1 MIKTIIS
8 QAKLVLRDLIK
19 KISSTY
25 YFGIG
30 LFTVLLVANIASNP
44 TTFDS
49 TNLAVTIGFA
59 APIIIAA
66 FAVTPTFLMGN
77 GGIDLSVGPVMGLVN
92 VVVVYQ
98 FVKRFEITSPLVLI
112 PVAVFVGMLFGLI
125 NGLVVSFLR
134 IQSIVATLGM
144 YLICSGLAFFIAPTP
159 GGESPQW
166 MNDLGGRLSVVPI
179 IFVLV
184 FWWLL
189 RKLPFYEHLMAY
201 GGDDRAVYTSG
212 ISVKGLRMGAF
223 ILGGFFSGIGGLS
236 LSGVLGS
243 ADPSVGPHYTML
255 AISAVALGGTS
266 LAGGR
271 GGMFSAVLGS
281 LTIYLL
287 QNLLTFWNVSNYLLE
302 VFYGLV
308 LVVAVAVNGQIG
320 TLIKRL
326 ANK

>member
-1 MIKTIIS
+1 MFPW
-8 QAKLVLRDLIK
+8 KLVK
-19 KISSTY
+19 KINATY
-25 YFGIG
+25 YFGMG
-30 LFTVLLVANIASNP
+30 LFIVLLIANIISNP
-44 TTFDS
+44 TTFDPS
-49 TNLAVTIGFA
+49 NLAVTIGFA

-98 FVKRFEITSPLVLI
+98 FVKRFGITSPLVLI
-112 PVAVFVGMLFGLI
+112 PIAVSVGMLIGMLNGLI
-125 NGLVVSFLR
+125 VSFVR

-166 MNDLGGRLSVVPI
+166 LTDLGGKFSVFPI

-189 RKLPFYEHLMAY
+189 RKLPYYEHLMAY

-302 VFYGLV
+302 IFYGLV
-308 LVVAVAVNGQIG
+308 LVVAVAVYGQIG
-320 TLIKRL
+320 SLIKRL
-326 ANK
+326 ATR

>member
-1 MIKTIIS
+1 MFNTLVSVKRITPK
-8 QAKLVLRDLIK
+8 KLITQ
-19 KISSTY
+19 INANY
-25 YFGIG
+25 YFGVG
-30 LFTVLLVANIASNP
+30 LFSVLLVANIISNP
-44 TTFDS
+44 ATFDS
-49 TNLAVTIGFA
+49 SNLAVTIGFA
-59 APIIIAA
+59 APIIIGA

-92 VVVVYQ
+92 VIVVYQ
-98 FVKRFEITSPLVLI
+98 FVGRFGITSPLVLI
-112 PVAVFVGMLFGLI
+112 PVAIIVGMLIGLI
-125 NGLVVSFLR
+125 NGLIVAFVR

-166 MNDLGGRLSVVPI
+166 MIDLGGRLSIFPI
-179 IFVLV
+179 VFVLV

-212 ISVKGLRMGAF
+212 ISVNGLRIGAF

-271 GGMFSAVLGS
+271 GGMFSALLGS

-302 VFYGLV
+302 IFYGLV
-308 LVVAVAVNGQIG
+308 LVIAVAVNGQVG
-320 TLIKRL
+320 SLIKRL
-326 ANK
+326 ASR